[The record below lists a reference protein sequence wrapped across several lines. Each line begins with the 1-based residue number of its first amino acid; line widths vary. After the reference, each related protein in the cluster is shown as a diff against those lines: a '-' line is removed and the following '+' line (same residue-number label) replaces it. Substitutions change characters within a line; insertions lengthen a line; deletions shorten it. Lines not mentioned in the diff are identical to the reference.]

1 MKHLLILLTGMNR
14 YAASS
19 LIRTRNILFSV
30 GPTRSCWPTREP
42 LPSFCKLTPRKTT
55 HPTHQVTRAAILD
68 IMREGGLFRKNKISW
83 EHTYTKQKIMHTTIA
98 GKRIRARSA
107 SRKKACYTEK
117 IFHAHTSPNIVG
129 IRKKRLFFG
138 QVMGKMCP
146 HQFSSCPGESDRG
159 LGATY

>member
-1 MKHLLILLTGMNR
+1 MGYFEKTKYLESILIPNT
-14 YAASS
+14 
-19 LIRTRNILFSV
+19 
-30 GPTRSCWPTREP
+30 
-42 LPSFCKLTPRKTT
+42 
-55 HPTHQVTRAAILD
+55 
-68 IMREGGLFRKNKISW
+68 
-83 EHTYTKQKIMHTTIA
+83 KIMHTTIA

-138 QVMGKMCP
+138 QVMGKICP

-159 LGATY
+159 LGATWVADDKQVL